1 MLVFALLFVV
11 VVVFLAAGAFFAAVF
26 LAGAA
31 FFAAGAFFVAVEA
44 VLVLAAGAFFAAAGL
59 AVLGA
64 ASFTGPDAPIEGDEV
79 SKRLRESD
87 TIDQQRR

>member
-1 MLVFALLFVV
+1 LLVFALLFV

-26 LAGAA
+26 LTGAA

-64 ASFTGPDAPIEGDEV
+64 ASFTGPDAPVEGDEV
-79 SKRLRESD
+79 SKRLRGSD
-87 TIDQQRR
+87 TIDQRRH